1 MSSKTVTPN
10 ALIGGPIRIPPGFP
24 LKACGNDSSLG
35 EYGLEFLSGILRFI
49 LVHARKIMKSFR
61 VAA

>member
-1 MSSKTVTPN
+1 MSSKTVTPECSN
-10 ALIGGPIRIPPGFP
+10 RGSNPNSAWIP
-24 LKACGNDSSLG
+24 AESMRADSSLG